1 MDQTP
6 PTQGAKVTIFRRS
19 VRITGTAG
27 ALSADME
34 DDYHRFGVD
43 LTHDGEKILTV
54 RGRAIRTPWNTCRF
68 APDALKVLEGLPLQA
83 CTSDFI
89 RQADPRAQCTHM
101 YELAALAGS
110 HALRG
115 QLHADYAAA
124 VPAPIGDDPARA
136 TLHRN
141 GELLFDWQIRRPTQ
155 PHGDPHAPE
164 KLVAGDVIVSPE
176 PFAGRPLRSL
186 LVWARD
192 SLSPELFDAVYIFRR
207 AIGISA
213 ARTMDLDAEGVD
225 IAALLFSRKSGD
237 CFTFQPEKLA
247 TTHRMRGSTLDFTA
261 RPDAP
266 LGDLSKD

>member
-1 MDQTP
+1 MP
-6 PTQGAKVTIFRRS
+6 IFRRS
-19 VRITGTAG
+19 VRITGKVG

-68 APDALKVLEGLPLQA
+68 APDALKVLEGLPLRA

-89 RQADPRAQCTHM
+89 RQSNPRAQCTHM

-115 QLHADYAAA
+115 QLQADYAAT
-124 VPAPIGDDPARA
+124 VPVPIGDDPARV
-136 TLHRN
+136 TLHRD
-141 GELLFDWQIRRPTQ
+141 GELLLDWRVRRPSQ
-155 PHGDPHAPE
+155 ALGDPHAPE

-176 PFAGRPLRSL
+176 PFAGRPLRDL

-192 SLSPELFDAVYIFRR
+192 ALAPDRFDAVYVFRR
-207 AIGISA
+207 SIGISA

-247 TTHRMRGSTLDFTA
+247 VTKRARGSTLDFTS
-261 RPDAP
+261 RPDA
-266 LGDLSKD
+266 LLEDLS